1 MNAPKRNSSG
11 MSLFPILSL
20 LRARRLSMTRRKTE
34 EKDRRTTTLSI
45 DVIPNSLLK

>member
-1 MNAPKRNSSG
+1 LNAPKRNSRGTSF
-11 MSLFPILSL
+11 LPIFSL
-20 LRARRLSMTRRKTE
+20 LRAMRPSMIRRKTE